1 MRVYAEEVLKG
12 LQYLHSKRI
21 MHRDI
26 KGQNVLV
33 DACGAVKLADFG
45 ASKQIHTVIDSVSH
59 DGAFRPP
66 WHAHHAAAGGGL
78 RLVQQAQQQAGVC
91 ADQVNC
97 SVKGTPYFMAPEVVQ
112 GVGHNRKADIWSLG
126 CLVFEMLTAKLPW
139 AEQIERNHNAVRAA
153 AVRAS
158 GVADVCMSCL

>member
-1 MRVYAEEVLKG
+1 MRVYTEEVLKG

-59 DGAFRPP
+59 DGA
-66 WHAHHAAAGGGL
+66 HAP
-78 RLVQQAQQQAGVC
+78 R
-91 ADQVNC
+91 
-97 SVKGTPYFMAPEVVQ
+97 
-112 GVGHNRKADIWSLG
+112 G
-126 CLVFEMLTAKLPW
+126 CLHSMW
-139 AEQIERNHNAVRAA
+139 ARSARSRIAQR
-153 AVRAS
+153 
-158 GVADVCMSCL
+158 VCVQTR